1 MQDLRGLLS
10 FSLFAC
16 GTVRRCLDPYIVGTK
31 MYQPLVQI
39 HVLAPQFNTP
49 AAQACPNP
57 YIVAK
62 KTTCRLSGSVL
73 LSAAGPDPYI
83 VESKNICRLSGSVLL
98 SAAGP
103 DPYIVEYKNTCR
115 LSGSV
120 YCGIK
125 KYLPL
130 VRIRILWHKKIPAA
144 CPDPYY
150 YLPLVRIRIIIIC
163 RLSGSVYCGIIM
175 YLPLVRICVLN
186 VSTVFLSQ
194 NVTPF

>member
-10 FSLFAC
+10 FSLFAR
-16 GTVRRCLDPYIVGTK
+16 GIVRSCLVLYIVGTK

-57 YIVAK
+57 YYCGIK
-62 KTTCRLSGSVL
+62 NTCCLSGSVL
-73 LSAAGPDPYI
+73 LSAACPDPYI
-83 VESKNICRLSGSVLL
+83 VEL
-98 SAAGP
+98 
-103 DPYIVEYKNTCR
+103 KNTCR

-125 KYLPL
+125 
-130 VRIRILWHKKIPAA
+130 IPAS

-150 YLPLVRIRIIIIC
+150 YLPLVRIRILWHYNVSAPCTNLWPQNDSAACPDPYIVALKNTC
-163 RLSGSVYCGIIM
+163 RLSGSVI
-175 YLPLVRICVLN
+175 
-186 VSTVFLSQ
+186 LSAAGPDPYI
-194 NVTPF
+194 V